1 MKLSEIVDYLNL
13 ISQDHVSP
21 DYEIAMKKFEA
32 MIHMVNNHNVQ
43 IKSINDELTKNVE
56 NVYHA
61 FDQISQTMDELKDTL
76 IGMVGVQEPQQL
88 EQSFRLYQD
97 EMRYELNEYI
107 LRRRLAVDEESNILI
122 RSHLKNYTDW
132 RQPGMIIRPGYDT
145 FVQDLVPMD
154 PLYMVDQNMEL
165 LSPALNEFNEQYQR
179 RLRLYA
185 AEDYKHNSP
194 LWQLPDNQFGVIFA
208 WNYFNFKPMEV
219 FKRYLQDIY
228 TKLRPGG
235 VTMFTY
241 NNCDYG
247 HAVALA
253 EASFMCYTPGR
264 LIKPYAESLGF
275 EIIFEHR
282 GHGNLHWLE
291 MRKPGEIQSIR
302 GGQSLAKI
310 IANQ

>member
-13 ISQDHVSP
+13 MSQDHVSP
-21 DYEIAMKKFEA
+21 DYEIAMKKFEN
-32 MIHMVNNHNVQ
+32 MVYMVSNHTVQ
-43 IKSINDELTKNVE
+43 IQSINEELTKHVE
-56 NVYHA
+56 SVYHA
-61 FDQISQTMDELKDTL
+61 FDQVNQTMDELKNIL
-76 IGMVGVQEPQQL
+76 IDMVEAEEPQL
-88 EQSFRLYQD
+88 LAQSSNLYQE
-97 EMRYELNEYI
+97 EMRHELNEYI
-107 LRRRLAVDEESNILI
+107 LTRRLTVDEDSNLLI
-122 RSHLKNYTDW
+122 RAHLKNYTDW
-132 RQPGMIIRPGYDT
+132 RLPGMIIRPGRDT
-145 FVQDLVPMD
+145 FIQDLVPMD
-154 PLYMVDQNMEL
+154 PLYMVDQNIEL

-179 RLRLYA
+179 RLRLYGV
-185 AEDYKHNSP
+185 EDYKHDSP
-194 LWQLPDNQFGVIFA
+194 LWQLPDNQFGLVFA

-228 TKLRPGG
+228 AKLRPGG

-253 EASFMCYTPGR
+253 ESNFMCYTPGR
-264 LIKPYAESLGF
+264 LVKSYAESLGF

-291 MRKPGEIQSIR
+291 LRKPGEIESIR

-310 IANQ
+310 IATE

>member
-76 IGMVGVQEPQQL
+76 IGIVGVQEPQQL
-88 EQSFRLYQD
+88 EQ
-97 EMRYELNEYI
+97 
-107 LRRRLAVDEESNILI
+107 RLAVDEESNILI